1 MKIIC
6 KICKQEF
13 EWSEGEQKFYA
24 DRSLDPP
31 KRCKDCRV
39 KKVKEVNLDKPS

>member
-1 MKIIC
+1 MIIKC
-6 KICKQEF
+6 KVCGTDF
-13 EWSEGEQKFYA
+13 EWSEGEQKFYS

-39 KKVKEVNLDKPS
+39 KKEVKVDKPS